1 MWKDELLRLLLDRN
15 IKFCEL
21 AELERLNSMRIKGKT
36 LILVE
41 PGDETQLLFALR
53 AARHLGAPFRIV
65 GGMTNTLVPDETFC
79 GVLVRTARIDLVKF
93 TENREVHAGCGA
105 SLGSI
110 VFGAA
115 DRGIGGF
122 SELIGIPGTLG
133 GALYGNAGAHEQS
146 ISSTVVEVKAYDIL
160 EDKEIILT
168 ADEIGYDYRD
178 SLFKRESR
186 YVILSARLRG
196 FKAYKDEIKA
206 KMSQYVEIRRQRQP
220 LSRPS
225 LGSIFKH
232 PKGDFA
238 PRLIESLGFKGF
250 SVGGAEISRIHA
262 GFIVN
267 SGDATASDVKA
278 LIKIIKAK
286 VADTYGIDLE
296 EEINYLV

>member
-250 SVGGAEISRIHA
+250 GVGGAEISRIHA